1 MGRGAFATTAKGA
14 LVLRYLSE
22 YDENIPTLTLAKII
36 FRENP
41 TMFYNVEAIRT
52 NIRYYRNNLGEKN
65 RKNCKVDKY
74 AQPNKQAGFFVP
86 KPESQDY
93 TPYVLKSN
101 QNNIGIISDFHIPNH
116 REEPIRV
123 AVEYLKKKKINTLI
137 LNGDVM
143 DNTPFTRH
151 GGQPPSAE
159 DTKRWFDMAERFIE
173 SLRDYFPKASIIWT
187 EGNHDAW
194 MSRWMG
200 EHAYMFGKD
209 PYFTLQERLH
219 LEEYGVVYIPQ
230 QRYVLAGKLVV
241 VHGHHLI
248 KGIIAPVN
256 ASRGLIMRAKVPTII
271 GHVHVDSQHTETDL
285 HGHITTCWSTGC
297 LCSLTPEYQPM
308 GGKACH
314 GFAHVTVEPDGN
326 FKVTNMR
333 IHKGKI
339 L

>member
-1 MGRGAFATTAKGA
+1 MRTLSTGSIII
-14 LVLRYLSE
+14 RYLSE
-22 YDENIPTLTLAKII
+22 YGDNVPSLTIAKII
-36 FRENP
+36 FKENP
-41 TMFYNVEAIRT
+41 TLFKSVEQIRT
-52 NIRYYRNNLGEKN
+52 SVRYHRLNNGNQN
-65 RKNCKVDKY
+65 RKNIKSDEFKKE
-74 AQPNKQAGFFVP
+74 PGKAGFFIP
-86 KPESQDY
+86 KPESQDF
-93 TPYVLKSN
+93 TPYVLTSA
-101 QNNIGIISDFHIPNH
+101 QNNIGILSDFHIPNH
-116 REEPIRV
+116 REEPIQV

-137 LNGDVM
+137 LNGDLM

-159 DTKRWFDMAERFIE
+159 DTLRWFEMTERFLE
-173 SLRDYFPKASIIWT
+173 SLRDYFPKVDIIWT
-187 EGNHDAW
+187 EGNHDSW
-194 MSRWMG
+194 MSRWMS

-219 LEEYGVVYIPQ
+219 LHEYDIKYIPQ
-230 QRYVLAGKLVV
+230 QRYVQAGKLVI

-256 ASRGLIMRAKVPTII
+256 AARGLILKAKVPAII

-297 LCSLTPEYQPM
+297 LCTLTPEYQPM

-314 GFAHVTVEPDGN
+314 GFAHVTVERDGT

-333 IHKGKI
+333 IHNGKI

>member
-1 MGRGAFATTAKGA
+1 MAHGAFATKETGQI
-14 LVLRYLSE
+14 VLKYLSE
-22 YDENIPTLTLAKII
+22 YPEDIPSLTLAKII
-36 FRENP
+36 YKECQTIFKDVERVRGIIRYHRDNSGEQNRKKSTSKKYSREN
-41 TMFYNVEAIRT
+41 
-52 NIRYYRNNLGEKN
+52 GK
-65 RKNCKVDKY
+65 
-74 AQPNKQAGFFVP
+74 AGFYIP

-93 TPYVLKSN
+93 TPYVLNVN
-101 QNNIGIISDFHIPNH
+101 QNNIGILSDFHIPNH
-116 REEPIRV
+116 REEPIRI
-123 AVEYLKKKKINTLI
+123 AVEYLKEKGINTLI

-159 DTKRWFDMAERFIE
+159 DTKRWFDVTERFLE
-173 SLRDYFPKASIIWT
+173 SLRDYFPKVDIIWT

-219 LEEYGVVYIPQ
+219 LEEYKIKYIPQ
-230 QRYVLAGKLVV
+230 TRYVQAGKLVV

-256 ASRGLIMRAKVPTII
+256 AARGLIMKSKVPTII

-297 LCSLTPEYQPM
+297 LCTLTPEYQPM

-314 GFAHVTVEPDGN
+314 GFAHVTVESDGN
-326 FKVTNMR
+326 FKVNNMR
-333 IHKGKI
+333 IHKGRI

>member
-1 MGRGAFATTAKGA
+1 MPGKIQSKGS
-14 LVLRYLSE
+14 LVLKYLSE
-22 YDENIPTLTLAKII
+22 YPEHLPSLTLAKII
-36 FRENP
+36 YKECSTIFNS
-41 TMFYNVEAIRT
+41 VEQVRT
-52 NIRYYRNNLGEKN
+52 IVRHYRGNMGDVKRSQTTTKKYYRDNGKS
-65 RKNCKVDKY
+65 
-74 AQPNKQAGFFVP
+74 GFYIP
-86 KPESQDY
+86 SPESQDY
-93 TPYVLKSN
+93 TPYVLNVK
-101 QNNIGIISDFHIPNH
+101 QNNIGILSDFHIPNH
-116 REEPIRV
+116 REEPIRI

-159 DTKRWFDMAERFIE
+159 ETKRWFEVTERFLE
-173 SLRDYFPKASIIWT
+173 SLRDYFPKADIIWT

-219 LEEYGVVYIPQ
+219 LEEYQIKYIPQ
-230 QRYVLAGKLVV
+230 TRYVQAGKLVV

-256 ASRGLIMRAKVPTII
+256 AARGLIMKSKVPTII

-297 LCSLTPEYQPM
+297 LCTLTPEYQPM

-314 GFAHVTVEPDGN
+314 GFAHVTVESDGN
-326 FKVTNMR
+326 FKVNNMR
-333 IHKGKI
+333 IHKGRI